1 MILPLVSER
10 EEMMQNPALHY
21 HQLSSYERSKMDSH
35 ALDWENEPSVYKEY
49 PGGEVFPIPLEV
61 KMPPA
66 SVFELLQPQLRE
78 GNPPP
83 LSFDLLGQILLLAEM
98 LTGRARH
105 ANGEI
110 WFRSVASAGAL
121 YPCELYVACPGIA
134 GLSAGLYH
142 YRVKK
147 PALVQIRT
155 GNLLPE
161 LFEASAPDESR
172 LVFLVSAIFFR
183 SSWKYRDRA
192 YRYHLLDSGHLLENL
207 LLALRAFSF
216 AAQVESN
223 FDDQRVNDVLAVD
236 SRREACLALV
246 RVPFTSPAAT
256 ETAVP
261 LSPADGLSR
270 RSQVAAREK
279 FYETIQ
285 QIHQATS
292 SSLLSG
298 RKKVPVDDFWS
309 RYRPVAGQSDKEI
322 APPVTVN
329 EVCSYPDVLLHRRS
343 RRNFVSDE
351 PLSTSSFHVVISLVA
366 EAVASPSFASLGL
379 TCGVLVGSVAGTE
392 PGFYALKTADQSLT
406 LVAAGNFLS
415 HMAHACLDQRWLGK
429 AAVHILLFTDLT
441 ALENAVGARGYR
453 DVMLA
458 AGRLGQR
465 LYLGAAALE
474 LGCCAVG
481 AFYDREAVEVLEL
494 PESTNLLYLLA
505 VGPVKK

>member
-1 MILPLVSER
+1 LISLLVFER

-21 HQLSSYERSKMDSH
+21 HQLSSYERSKMDPH

-49 PGGEVFPIPLEV
+49 PDGEVSPIPLEV

-121 YPCELYVACPGIA
+121 YPCELYVACPGIV
-134 GLSAGLYH
+134 GLPAGLYH

-147 PALVQIRT
+147 PALVRIRT
-155 GNLLPE
+155 GNPLLE
-161 LFEASAPDESR
+161 LSKASVPGEPR

-216 AAQVESN
+216 DARAETDFN
-223 FDDQRVNDVLAVD
+223 DQRVNDVLAVD
-236 SRREACLALV
+236 SRREACLALAGV
-246 RVPFTSPAAT
+246 SFTSVPDVKTAA
-256 ETAVP
+256 P
-261 LSPADGLSR
+261 LSPAAGLSR
-270 RSQVAAREK
+270 CSQVAIREK
-279 FYETIQ
+279 SYEAIQ

-292 SSLLSG
+292 SSFPSG
-298 RKKVPVDDFWS
+298 RKELVDDLWS
-309 RYRPVAGQSDKEI
+309 RYGLAAEQPGEKIV
-322 APPVTVN
+322 PPVIAN

-343 RRNFVSDE
+343 RRNFVNDE
-351 PLSTSSFHVVISLVA
+351 PLSTSSFHALISLVA
-366 EAVASPSFASLGL
+366 GEVVSRFPVSMGL
-379 TCGVLVGSVAGTE
+379 SCGLLVGSVVDRE
-392 PGFYALKTADQSLT
+392 PGFYALNTANQSLA
-406 LVAAGNFLS
+406 LIAAGNFLDHLS
-415 HMAHACLDQRWLGK
+415 HACLDQRWLAK
-429 AAVHILLFTDLT
+429 AAVHLLFFTDLT
-441 ALENAVGARGYR
+441 VLEKAAGARGYR

-465 LYLGAAALE
+465 LYLGAAALG

-481 AFYDREAVEVLEL
+481 AFYDREVVELLEL
-494 PESTNLLYLLA
+494 PGSASLLYLLA
-505 VGPVKK
+505 VGQVKK